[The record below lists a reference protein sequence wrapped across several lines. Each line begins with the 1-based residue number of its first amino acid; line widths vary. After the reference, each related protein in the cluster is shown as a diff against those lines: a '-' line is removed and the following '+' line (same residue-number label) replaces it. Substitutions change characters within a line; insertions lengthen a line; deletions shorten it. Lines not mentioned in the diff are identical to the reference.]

1 MMRRIAQI
9 LILLFI
15 AVMVTPAFLSN
26 QIEASA
32 QKDIALPAGV
42 IYEDFNNLNKFS
54 KWEPWASADSLSTQE
69 FFSPYKGK
77 GAGYKW
83 ETDGNSGILT
93 ITKTEKDKKVEY
105 SLEGFGLG
113 KDSEMTV
120 ELVPIDSANTT
131 VKWNIKSKKISYFSR
146 YYTYFTSGKLADV
159 MNTGLERL
167 EKFLSASAMTEEQ
180 ADSLQP
186 GMIGTEQFEG
196 QKLISVL
203 NETTFDQS
211 EIITATEESFGLI
224 HSYLVDFL
232 KIPKADIGNPVS
244 YFDYIDSASKEA
256 KFHSGYP
263 IIESVKLG
271 EGMELVSIPASTAL
285 ICTHKGSYSTI
296 TKTIDEMKAYAKSK
310 NLKLE
315 SFFWEEFQN
324 SPKEVKDENELLTKI
339 YIPTKE
345 E

>member
-9 LILLFI
+9 LILLFV
-15 AVMVTPAFLSN
+15 AVLAAPAFLSN

-32 QKDIALPAGV
+32 QKDIALPAAV

-83 ETDGNSGILT
+83 EKEGNSGILT
-93 ITKTEKDKKVEY
+93 ITKTEKNKKVEF
-105 SLEGFGLG
+105 SMEGFGLG

-146 YYTYFTSGKLADV
+146 YYTYFTSGKLAET

-186 GMIGTEQFEG
+186 GMFGTEQFEG
-196 QKLISVL
+196 RKLISVM
-203 NETTFDQS
+203 NETTFDQN

-224 HSYLVDFL
+224 HSYLTDFL
-232 KIPKADIGNPVS
+232 KVNPQEIGNPVS
-244 YFDYIDSASKEA
+244 YYEYVDLASKKT
-256 KFHSGYP
+256 KFYCGYP
-263 IIESVKLG
+263 IRESVKL
-271 EGMELVSIPASTAL
+271 EDGMVLHSIPAGKTLVCIHS
-285 ICTHKGSYSTI
+285 GSYETI
-296 TKTIDEMKAYAKSK
+296 QTTIDKMKNYAKENKISLG
-310 NLKLE
+310 N
-315 SFFWEEFQN
+315 SYWEEYQN
-324 SPKEVKDENELLTKI
+324 DPEAVKDPSELLTKI
-339 YIPTKE
+339 YISIKTN
-345 E
+345 